1 MNLRLLLLILLIPLA
16 ARAESYET
24 AVAAYE
30 EGAYMEAVEAG
41 KRLATADG
49 LALAARSLLAYGG
62 YHRDADH
69 RRQVLND
76 AIAAAEAA
84 LKLAPDH
91 VEANLQWAIA
101 LGYRARLD
109 VSMGDA
115 RRARQRIEMALAH
128 DPENPWANAAL
139 AGWHGE
145 VRDTLGG
152 FIAGAVMGASKKKC
166 FRAFDRALALDPEN
180 PAIRFW
186 YAHILLRFDRR
197 DRTGRAQELL
207 QAGIALAPRTT
218 FEASLQALS
227 AHVLAALQTKD
238 KKTLKQALA
247 DTMPFS
253 T

>member
-1 MNLRLLLLILLIPLA
+1 MRLRLVIFALLIPVSA
-16 ARAESYET
+16 QAESYET

-30 EGAYMEAVEAG
+30 RGTYMEAVEAG

-62 YHRDADH
+62 YHPDDAH

-76 AIAAAEAA
+76 AIQAAEAA
-84 LKLAPDH
+84 LDRAPDH

-115 RRARQRIEMALAH
+115 RRARQRIERALALEP
-128 DPENPWANAAL
+128 DNPWANAAL

-166 FRAFDRALALDPEN
+166 FRAFDRALALDPDN
-180 PAIRFW
+180 PAIHFW
-186 YAHILLRFDRR
+186 YAHIRLRFERR
-197 DRTGRAQELL
+197 DRAGTARQLL
-207 QAGIALAPRTT
+207 EDGIALAPRTA
-218 FEASLQALS
+218 FEASLQELSGQVLS
-227 AHVLAALQTKD
+227 ALETGE

-247 DTMPFS
+247 ATMPFAS
-253 T
+253 